1 MVVAG
6 QTIVAQDLQ
15 RSPLET
21 HRRMGCLGYRSLLV
35 APVMA
40 ASRCIGA
47 VRILERE
54 PRAFSEHERALL
66 AMIGVLAGL
75 AMRSIVASEA

>member
-1 MVVAG
+1 MVVEG
-6 QTIVAQDLQ
+6 QTVVAQDLQ

-21 HRRMGCLGYRSLLV
+21 HRRIGYLGYRSLLI
-35 APVMA
+35 APVMT

-66 AMIGVLAGL
+66 AMIGAISGL
-75 AMRSIVASEA
+75 AMRSIATEA